1 MSGMQD
7 YWDALG
13 RLKAGKPVRLPKGS
27 PINKDSVALEAGR
40 GRGSIKRSRESF
52 LSLISAIENAANA
65 DESPT
70 EPDILRRYK
79 EAADEYKD
87 MYHRALNRELM
98 LVERVARLEKEL
110 ARFSNIVP
118 IKK

>member
-1 MSGMQD
+1 
-7 YWDALG
+7 
-13 RLKAGKPVRLPKGS
+13 
-27 PINKDSVALEAGR
+27 
-40 GRGSIKRSRESF
+40 
-52 LSLISAIENAANA
+52 
-65 DESPT
+65 
-70 EPDILRRYK
+70 LRRYK